1 MFTEEM
7 NTRVYDENILHFVK
21 LKEEVLILH
30 FTTFKNSNFHKIL
43 QWINVINGNAASG
56 NM

>member
-21 LKEEVLILH
+21 IKEEVLILH
-30 FTTFKNSNFHKIL
+30 FTTSKNSEISIKFS
-43 QWINVINGNAASG
+43 SG
-56 NM
+56 

>member
-21 LKEEVLILH
+21 LEEEVLILH
-30 FTTFKNSNFHKIL
+30 FATSKNSEKFP
-43 QWINVINGNAASG
+43 
-56 NM
+56 